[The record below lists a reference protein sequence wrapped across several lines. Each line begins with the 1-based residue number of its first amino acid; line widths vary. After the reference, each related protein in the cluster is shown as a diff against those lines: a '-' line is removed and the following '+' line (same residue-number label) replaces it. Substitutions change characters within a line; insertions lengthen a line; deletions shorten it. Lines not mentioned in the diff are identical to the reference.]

1 MPVGQEEMDVPFGVG
16 ELVLV
21 SFAAIPYLLIAAAI
35 VAVVVKT
42 LKIAKAVDEI
52 SSSMRVAN
60 RQLQKITD
68 ALGEQEARQS
78 KEPEQPESE

>member
-1 MPVGQEEMDVPFGVG
+1 MLSGFGIG

-21 SFAAIPYLLIAAAI
+21 SLAAIPYLLIAAAI

-60 RQLQKITD
+60 SV
-68 ALGEQEARQS
+68 ERQS
-78 KEPEQPESE
+78 G

>member
-1 MPVGQEEMDVPFGVG
+1 MLSGFGIG

-21 SFAAIPYLLIAAAI
+21 SLAAIPYLLIAAAI

-68 ALGEQEARQS
+68 ALGEQATRQS
-78 KEPEQPESE
+78 TEQEQPESE

>member
-1 MPVGQEEMDVPFGVG
+1 MLECPSGREEMDVPFGVG
-16 ELVLV
+16 GLVLV

-78 KEPEQPESE
+78 TK

>member
-1 MPVGQEEMDVPFGVG
+1 MLSGFGIG

-21 SFAAIPYLLIAAAI
+21 SLAAIPYLLIAAAI

-78 KEPEQPESE
+78 TEQEQPESE